1 MISCFRQIQILNI
14 VKQSNDKF
22 PNATKLTFCDDF
34 EVPRDFIILDSNH
47 IFPLKKITKLSIEC
61 HHFSFEQLIELLQ
74 FTSNVHTL
82 KLDSIIILHRN
93 NSNLIQQN
101 PLTQLV
107 SETNIITKVTI
118 HKEITLEKI
127 QLLTAVFRRMEKL
140 TITLFK
146 QDLESI
152 AHFLLSKPNNDT
164 RYLFSS
170 WISKQRSDLMIILIN
185 LIRSKKLCDYIL
197 KVIN

>member
-1 MISCFRQIQILNI
+1 MI
-14 VKQSNDKF
+14 KQSNDKF

-34 EVPRDFIILDSNH
+34 EVPRDFIIVDLNH

-82 KLDSIIILHRN
+82 RLDSIIILHGN

-127 QLLTAVFRRMEKL
+127 QLLTAVFVEWKN
-140 TITLFK
+140 
-146 QDLESI
+146 
-152 AHFLLSKPNNDT
+152 LLLPYSNK
-164 RYLFSS
+164 
-170 WISKQRSDLMIILIN
+170 I
-185 LIRSKKLCDYIL
+185 
-197 KVIN
+197 